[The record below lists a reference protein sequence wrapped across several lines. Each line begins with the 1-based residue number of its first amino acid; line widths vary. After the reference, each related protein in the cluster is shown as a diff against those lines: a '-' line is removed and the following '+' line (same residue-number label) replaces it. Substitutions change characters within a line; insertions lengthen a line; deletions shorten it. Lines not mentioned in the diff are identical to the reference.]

1 MGAWH
6 GMSARGRRG
15 LGGRVQ
21 KRLAS
26 REPMARRPAHPR
38 PVWVWGESVKFGRPR
53 PSHPLTRRS
62 TFFSVVL
69 GSGAGCPALA
79 AARTA
84 RRWREEGRRHPM
96 RVAGGL
102 ASRIS
107 LSGLPPPLPSAA
119 PTVHCPA
126 HCPLPH
132 CTRTSHTPT
141 ESHTHTH
148 TDSSVSVITRNF
160 STFAALPRPPRNPLH
175 SPLLTQT
182 MPRKFCASPPPARTL
197 KSGI

>member
-1 MGAWH
+1 MACLRGADEGWTEECRSVWH
-6 GMSARGRRG
+6 HESQWREGLHTRG
-15 LGGRVQ
+15 LSGSG
-21 KRLAS
+21 AS
-26 REPMARRPAHPR
+26 RSS
-38 PVWVWGESVKFGRPR
+38 SVAQG
-53 PSHPLTRRS
+53 PLTRRS

-84 RRWREEGRRHPM
+84 RRWREEGRDDIQCGWIGFPDFPLWSPTPLCTHC
-96 RVAGGL
+96 
-102 ASRIS
+102 
-107 LSGLPPPLPSAA
+107 PLPW
-119 PTVHCPA
+119 PIA

-148 TDSSVSVITRNF
+148 TDSSVSVITPNF
-160 STFAALPRPPRNPLH
+160 STFAALPRPPPETRCTH
-175 SPLLTQT
+175 HCPLLTQT